1 MQSTYKLADVSFV
14 AMTTLYFSSSS
25 SEDED
30 EYYKDV
36 QLRRDIHQL
45 ERALNNVDTKS
56 DLSKH
61 NQVSDASDDCH

>member
-1 MQSTYKLADVSFV
+1 
-14 AMTTLYFSSSS
+14 MTTLIFSSSS

-56 DLSKH
+56 DLR
-61 NQVSDASDDCH
+61 QVSAQYLILIIIISSSCHVS

>member
-1 MQSTYKLADVSFV
+1 
-14 AMTTLYFSSSS
+14 MTTLIFSSSS

-56 DLSKH
+56 DPR
-61 NQVSDASDDCH
+61 QVSAALLHVIMLSCVES

>member
-1 MQSTYKLADVSFV
+1 
-14 AMTTLYFSSSS
+14 MTTLIFSSSS

-45 ERALNNVDTKS
+45 ERALNNADTKS
-56 DLSKH
+56 DLR
-61 NQVSDASDDCH
+61 QVSAQYLILIIIISSSCHVS

>member
-1 MQSTYKLADVSFV
+1 MYMKCFV
-14 AMTTLYFSSSS
+14 AMTTLYFSSDS

-56 DLSKH
+56 DNIKH
-61 NQVSDASDDCH
+61 VSDACYVMSLS

>member
-1 MQSTYKLADVSFV
+1 
-14 AMTTLYFSSSS
+14 MTTLYFSSSS

-56 DLSKH
+56 DNIKH
-61 NQVSDASDDCH
+61 VSDACYVMS

>member
-1 MQSTYKLADVSFV
+1 
-14 AMTTLYFSSSS
+14 MTTLIFSSSS

-56 DLSKH
+56 DLR
-61 NQVSDASDDCH
+61 QVRAPLLHVIMLSCVES

>member
-1 MQSTYKLADVSFV
+1 
-14 AMTTLYFSSSS
+14 MTTLIFSSSS
-25 SEDED
+25 SDDED

-56 DLSKH
+56 DLR
-61 NQVSDASDDCH
+61 QVRAALLHVIMLSCVES

>member
-1 MQSTYKLADVSFV
+1 
-14 AMTTLYFSSSS
+14 MTTLIFSSSS
-25 SEDED
+25 SDDED

-56 DLSKH
+56 DPR
-61 NQVSDASDDCH
+61 QVSAPLLHVIMLSCVES

>member
-1 MQSTYKLADVSFV
+1 MKCYI
-14 AMTTLYFSSSS
+14 AMTTLIFSSSS

-56 DLSKH
+56 DLR
-61 NQVSDASDDCH
+61 QVSAPCCHVLSHDLNLD

>member
-1 MQSTYKLADVSFV
+1 
-14 AMTTLYFSSSS
+14 MTTLIFSSSS

-56 DLSKH
+56 DPRQVRAALLHVIMLSC
-61 NQVSDASDDCH
+61 VES